1 MGLHQIEDLQSKPR
15 PSTQGI
21 VEAGGDPKEVEV
33 LEEDLGKITKVKTL
47 RVLVV
52 AEEDIINKAGGV
64 FKVKEVEHSNKDKII
79 QMSAGI
85 VVGQGTMQGIARVT
99 PTPTT
104 KEVGDSK
111 VIMQT
116 AVRMS
121 VCLLCK
127 R

>member
-1 MGLHQIEDLQSKPR
+1 M
-15 PSTQGI
+15 
-21 VEAGGDPKEVEV
+21 
-33 LEEDLGKITKVKTL
+33 
-47 RVLVV
+47 
-52 AEEDIINKAGGV
+52 AEEDRISKAGGV
-64 FKVKEVEHSNKDKII
+64 FEVEEVECSNKDKII

-85 VVGQGTMQGIARVT
+85 VVGQGTMQGIVGVT

-104 KEVGDSK
+104 KEVGDIK

-116 AVRMS
+116 AVQMS

>member
-1 MGLHQIEDLQSKPR
+1 M
-15 PSTQGI
+15 
-21 VEAGGDPKEVEV
+21 
-33 LEEDLGKITKVKTL
+33 

-52 AEEDIINKAGGV
+52 AEEDRISKAGGV
-64 FKVKEVEHSNKDKII
+64 FEAEEVERSNKDKII

-85 VVGQGTMQGIARVT
+85 VVGQGTMQGIVGVT

-111 VIMQT
+111 VIMQI

-121 VCLLCK
+121 VCLLC
-127 R
+127 RR